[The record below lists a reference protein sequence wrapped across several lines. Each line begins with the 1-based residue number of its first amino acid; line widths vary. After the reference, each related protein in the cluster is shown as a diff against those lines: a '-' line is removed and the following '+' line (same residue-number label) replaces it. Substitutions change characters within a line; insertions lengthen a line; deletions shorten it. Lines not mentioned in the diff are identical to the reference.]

1 MLHTATADKLGWGK
15 IKPFRLASL
24 FLCAMLAARAFASER
39 LVYAVTHNNT
49 TEFFSIAPEDT
60 QPTRIFSDASS
71 PVVVA
76 FMPRSGTSAHPDTAV
91 LGKRLFTPGRER
103 NSNSGRMATGIFEFA
118 LDGSAQ
124 FRKILDLPA
133 GERVDLL
140 TVADD
145 GTKLAYLSLSGTGLT
160 LFVHQLKTGNLLHKI
175 DMLKIAGGCVVR
187 NIGWLPDN
195 ARLFFTLEEGPD
207 GFMSDADYKQI
218 GTWLVHEDGTS
229 LTHLPR
235 ASGLLHEPGYRS
247 MPDPPPTML
256 GVVNGRYLFQVLLQN
271 LAATQQLTWALA
283 LAEPD
288 SGTSTKIAL
297 QTEGVSDFLLS
308 RSGHYIAYTQQAP
321 SKFVGSKH
329 IVPPAHLWVRPL
341 AVGDPKELLSMEIGV
356 ESHAFLTL
364 IGWTSE

>member
-1 MLHTATADKLGWGK
+1 LVFGK
-15 IKPFRLASL
+15 MKRFELISVL
-24 FLCAMLAARAFASER
+24 FCVMLAAKAFASER
-39 LVYAVTHNNT
+39 LIYAVTHNTT

-60 QPTRIFSDASS
+60 QSTRIFGDDSS
-71 PVVVA
+71 PVLVA
-76 FMPRSGTSAHPDTAV
+76 FMPHSGTSEHPDTAV
-91 LGKRLFTPGRER
+91 LGKRMFTPGRER
-103 NSNSGRMATGIFEFA
+103 NSNSGNRATGIFEFG
-118 LDGSAQ
+118 LDASAQ
-124 FRKILDLPA
+124 SRKILDLPA

-145 GTKLAYLSLSGTGLT
+145 GTKLAYLSLSATSLT
-160 LFVHQLKTGNLLHKI
+160 IFVHDLKTGNLLHKI
-175 DMLKIAGGCVVR
+175 DMLKIAGGCIVR
-187 NIGWLPDN
+187 NIGWVPDN
-195 ARLFFTLEEGPD
+195 VRLFFTLEEGPD
-207 GFMSDADYKQI
+207 GFLSDADYKQI
-218 GTWLVHEDGTS
+218 GTWLVGDNGTS

-235 ASGLLHEPGYRS
+235 TLGLLHEPGYRS
-247 MPDPPPTML
+247 MPDPAPTML
-256 GVVNGRYLFQVLLQN
+256 GVVNGRYLFQGLVQN
-271 LAATQQLTWALA
+271 LSATRQLTWILA

-329 IVPPAHLWVRPL
+329 IVPPAHLWARPL
-341 AVGDPKELLSMEIGV
+341 AVGDPKELFSMETGV